1 MDTADRMALAD
12 DAPRCEKKTRR
23 LRSLF
28 FTLLDK
34 QRALSGFLSAGKE
47 GAWAALSLLLLYDA
61 FCLTHSL
68 FSFVSGWLLVPAS
81 LLIVVLAA
89 LLLRL
94 ALRLLVGRTTL
105 SRALYLLALVLA
117 VLFPFWATGGERP
130 GFAFSFGFLLVT
142 AADLLGRCLVAQFF
156 RRRRSAAFAP
166 LLALSLLI
174 LSGAAALVLPHGFAQ
189 GTLKKYAALSP
200 AVSAAPAGF
209 ADAIGKGSHEVFTL
223 SYGVGEGFDLRGDTR
238 DLSAF
243 AQREGLE
250 KFAQGTYFDTDL
262 KETPLAGRIWL
273 PADEASCPVLF
284 IVHGNHDYAV
294 DSYLGYEY
302 LGEYL
307 ASWGYA
313 VVSVDENYCNGLS
326 HENDARAVLLLE
338 HVGQLLRWNSERE
351 GPLYQRL
358 DPARIA
364 LAGHSRGGE
373 AVSTAALFNGYNR
386 YPENGTVKF
395 DYGFSIRSL
404 IAIAPTCDQYRPAG
418 RAVELEDL
426 SYLLVH
432 GSHDHDVTRVMG
444 EKQYNNIYLSGSETC
459 FKSSLYILGAN
470 HGQFNSRWGRYDLA
484 AGFNEFLDVKELLPD
499 EAQQSLLRSFVKIFL
514 DVTLRGD
521 ESYRS
526 LFFNVD
532 SYRAALP
539 ATAYAQ
545 RYQSGAFEALFDFDR
560 AANPGT
566 VPGQA
571 QRLTVSGCRSWRET
585 GRGMGTS
592 AGGEDYALCLRWE
605 HDASAPEA
613 AVELCLPET
622 DLTERVLSFDLADMR
637 EDAPTDALSLLEY
650 RVKLTDASG
659 KTAEAAPRAVLPT
672 LAVQLYKPD
681 ALFGLYEYKHPF
693 TTVLV
698 TPDDFT
704 TDESFALSRV
714 KTVTLIF
721 PGEQG
726 SVAIDNIG
734 VISLDAD

>member
-1 MDTADRMALAD
+1 M
-12 DAPRCEKKTRR
+12 
-23 LRSLF
+23 
-28 FTLLDK
+28 
-34 QRALSGFLSAGKE
+34 SAGKE

-156 RRRRSAAFAP
+156 RRRRSAVFAP

-209 ADAIGKGSHEVFTL
+209 EDAIGKGSHEVFTL

-250 KFAQGTYFDTDL
+250 KLAQGTFFDTDL
-262 KETPLAGRIWL
+262 KETPLAGQIWF
-273 PADEASCPVLF
+273 PADETSCPVLF
-284 IVHGNHDYAV
+284 VVHGNHDYAV

-307 ASWGYA
+307 ASWGYM
-313 VVSVDENYCNGLS
+313 VVSADENYCNGLS
-326 HENDARAVLLLE
+326 HENDARAVLLLD
-338 HVGQLLRWNSERE
+338 HVAQLLRWNSERE

-373 AVSTAALFNGYNR
+373 AISIAALFNGYNR
-386 YPENGTVKF
+386 YPENGTIKF

-444 EKQYNNIYLSGSETC
+444 EKQYNNICLSGSETC
-459 FKSSLYILGAN
+459 CKSSLYILGAN

-526 LFFNVD
+526 LFSDVER
-532 SYRAALP
+532 YRAALP
-539 ATAYAQ
+539 ATAY
-545 RYQSGAFEALFDFDR
+545 
-560 AANPGT
+560 
-566 VPGQA
+566 V
-571 QRLTVSGCRSWRET
+571 
-585 GRGMGTS
+585 
-592 AGGEDYALCLRWE
+592 
-605 HDASAPEA
+605 
-613 AVELCLPET
+613 
-622 DLTERVLSFDLADMR
+622 
-637 EDAPTDALSLLEY
+637 
-650 RVKLTDASG
+650 
-659 KTAEAAPRAVLPT
+659 
-672 LAVQLYKPD
+672 
-681 ALFGLYEYKHPF
+681 
-693 TTVLV
+693 
-698 TPDDFT
+698 
-704 TDESFALSRV
+704 
-714 KTVTLIF
+714 
-721 PGEQG
+721 
-726 SVAIDNIG
+726 
-734 VISLDAD
+734 